1 MAEPWEF
8 NLATTCNLTRI
19 FNIPDR
25 SLIERQ
31 KERLGRLAMA
41 LAQEKGRLAQL
52 SRENQIL
59 AAPPPPPV
67 AAQRLKEYVER
78 LRDQCDTLSKRLEMI
93 GNGMVLFISLFII
106 HKNT

>member
-1 MAEPWEF
+1 MKPYNVA
-8 NLATTCNLTRI
+8 
-19 FNIPDR
+19 DR

-67 AAQRLKEYVER
+67 AAQRLKDYVER
-78 LRDQCDTLSKRLEMI
+78 LRDQCDTLAKRLEMS
-93 GNGMVLFISLFII
+93 GNGMLGILCIGALLSPLVVYRV
-106 HKNT
+106 